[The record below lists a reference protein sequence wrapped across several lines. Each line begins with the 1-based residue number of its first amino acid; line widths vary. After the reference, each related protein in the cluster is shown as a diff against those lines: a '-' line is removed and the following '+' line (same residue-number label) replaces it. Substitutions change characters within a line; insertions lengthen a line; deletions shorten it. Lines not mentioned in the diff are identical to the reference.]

1 MMRRCLAISFG
12 GQASEEHLCLI
23 AFGSSVRLSA
33 ISRKSGA
40 SAIDI
45 DRTGPQQTNDLRP
58 MGQPGFQ
65 YRISISSS
73 AASCG

>member
-23 AFGSSVRLSA
+23 GSSVRLSA

-73 AASCG
+73 VATGA

>member
-1 MMRRCLAISFG
+1 MSHYEKMSCKSYER
-12 GQASEEHLCLI
+12 HL

-45 DRTGPQQTNDLRP
+45 DRTGPQQTNHYGAN
-58 MGQPGFQ
+58 MG
-65 YRISISSS
+65 
-73 AASCG
+73 